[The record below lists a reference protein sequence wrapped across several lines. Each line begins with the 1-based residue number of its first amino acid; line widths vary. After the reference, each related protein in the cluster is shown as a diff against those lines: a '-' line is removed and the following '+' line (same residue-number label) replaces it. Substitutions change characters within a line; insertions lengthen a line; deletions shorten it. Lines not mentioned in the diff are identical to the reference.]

1 MSRVWNFSAG
11 PAVLPEEVLV
21 QVRDELLDYQGSGMS
36 VMEMS
41 HRGKEF
47 MGILQAAEADLRE
60 LLDVSANYK
69 VLFMQGGAIA
79 ENAIIP
85 LNLLGHKTVADYVVT
100 GSWSAKSEKEARK
113 YCTVNI
119 AAQGDKCVPALN
131 TWKLASDSAYLF
143 VCTNETIDGVEYSF
157 APDLT
162 ALGKPDLPVV
172 ADMSSHL
179 LSRPVDV
186 SKYGVI
192 FAGAQKNIGPAGL
205 TIVIVR
211 EDLLGHAQTACPSA
225 FDFKTV
231 ADNDS
236 MYNTPP
242 TFAIYVA
249 GLVFKWLKNKGGL
262 SAMEKINIRKAKMLY
277 DCIDGSSG
285 FYTNSIERIS
295 RSRMNVPF
303 TLNSEAL
310 QDVFLTESK
319 AAGLVQLKGHKSV
332 GGLRASIY
340 NAMPE
345 AGVQALVDFM
355 QEFAKVRA

>member
-21 QVRDELLDYQGSGMS
+21 QVRHELLDYQGSGMS

-47 MGILQAAEADLRE
+47 MGILETAEADLRE
-60 LLDVSANYK
+60 LLSVPTNYK

-85 LNLLGHKTVADYVVT
+85 LNLLGNKTVADYVVT
-100 GSWSAKSEKEARK
+100 GYWSVKSEREARK

-119 AAQGDKCVPALN
+119 AARGDKCVPALN
-131 TWKLASDSAYLF
+131 TWKISPDSAYLF

-157 APDLT
+157 APDL
-162 ALGKPDLPVV
+162 AVLGKPDLPIV

-179 LSRPVDV
+179 LSRPVDI

-192 FAGAQKNIGPAGL
+192 FGGAQKNIGPAGL

-211 EDLLGHAQTACPSA
+211 DDLLGLAQTGCPSA

-231 ADNDS
+231 ADNGS

-262 SAMEKINIRKAKMLY
+262 SAIEQVNIRKAKMLY
-277 DCIDGSSG
+277 DCIDSSSG
-285 FYTNSIERIS
+285 FYTNNIERIS

-303 TLNSEAL
+303 TLKNEAL
-310 QDVFLTESK
+310 QEVFLAESK
-319 AAGLVQLKGHKSV
+319 VAGLVQLKGHKSV